1 MLLNLSRCKDAEI
14 PPDPEQCHRHPQ
26 DVSRVLRLAEV
37 LRGAHPGYLQSKTRN
52 RQITLPWEAI
62 RAHARLSY
70 TLQPGYGSI
79 AAASR
84 PNDLKSVQ
92 EAQDRRESV
101 SGRGSGIC

>member
-1 MLLNLSRCKDAEI
+1 MLLNLSRCKDTDI

-37 LRGAHPGYLQSKTRN
+37 LRGAHPGYIQSKKRN
-52 RQITLPWEAI
+52 RQNTLPWRGI
-62 RAHARLSY
+62 RAHPRDSY
-70 TLQPGYGSI
+70 TLQPGYGST

-92 EAQDRRESV
+92 EAQDRRAPDSWRKFFEF
-101 SGRGSGIC
+101 

>member
-1 MLLNLSRCKDAEI
+1 MNLSRCKDTEI

-37 LRGAHPGYLQSKTRN
+37 LRGAHPGYLQSKKRN
-52 RQITLPWEAI
+52 RQNTLPWSGI
-62 RAHARLSY
+62 PAHPRDSY
-70 TLQPGYGSI
+70 TLQPGYGST

-92 EAQDRRESV
+92 EAQNKRAPDS
-101 SGRGSGIC
+101 

>member
-1 MLLNLSRCKDAEI
+1 MLLNLSRCKDTEI

-37 LRGAHPGYLQSKTRN
+37 LRGAHPGYLQSKKRN
-52 RQITLPWEAI
+52 RQNAI
-62 RAHARLSY
+62 HSAGIPQHARLSY

-79 AAASR
+79 AAASQ

-92 EAQDRRESV
+92 EAQDRRAPDS
-101 SGRGSGIC
+101 

>member
-1 MLLNLSRCKDAEI
+1 MNLWRCKDTEI

-26 DVSRVLRLAEV
+26 DVSRVQRLAEV
-37 LRGAHPGYLQSKTRN
+37 LRGAHPGYLQSKKRN
-52 RQITLPWEAI
+52 RQNKLPWLVI
-62 RAHARLSY
+62 PPHPRDSY

-92 EAQDRRESV
+92 EAQDRRVPDS
-101 SGRGSGIC
+101 